1 MISQVQHRRM
11 QSLRRW
17 VLENIL
23 KVIGSDNNQMWRKR
37 GKAAISFLSPG
48 VSRRPAGL
56 IEI

>member
-11 QSLRRW
+11 QSLLW

-48 VSRRPAGL
+48 VSRRPVGL

>member
-11 QSLRRW
+11 QSLLW